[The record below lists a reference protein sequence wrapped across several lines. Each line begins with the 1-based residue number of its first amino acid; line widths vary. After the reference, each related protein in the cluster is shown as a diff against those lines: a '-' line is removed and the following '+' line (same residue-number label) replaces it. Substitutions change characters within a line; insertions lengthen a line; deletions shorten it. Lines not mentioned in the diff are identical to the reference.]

1 MHRTTLSALIV
12 LCATAPAWAD
22 GTVRGSVIDN
32 NTKEGLPAATIQ
44 IGGVTAV
51 AELDGTYQVTLP
63 AGTYTLTVSTP
74 EYVDQTRTV
83 TVVDGK
89 TVELGVNL
97 DPVPREAGAETI
109 EIVDTID
116 TRKASA
122 VLAVRRA
129 APVVSDAISS
139 QEIARTPDSNAG
151 DAMKRVVAVTVQDGK
166 YVALRGLEG
175 RYVTALLNGVLLPSP
190 EPDRNAV
197 PLDLFPTSLLSTMT
211 VMKTYSAELPGQFGG
226 GTLAIDTS
234 SFPTHFEMKIGLST
248 AANTASTGQS
258 GLSNANAHGAAS
270 FLGYD
275 NGERALPSVIPRDR
289 AVRGMDAARTEQ
301 IGEAMPNVWTPT
313 GETVTPNVGITAM
326 VGDTV
331 ELGGKRVGYL
341 ATAMLRHTFSVR
353 DGNTAHTT
361 LVDGD
366 VMPTDSLDY
375 AIGTAE
381 STVGALGN
389 VGVDLTPNDE
399 ISLFGLYTHVG
410 EDTSSL
416 ASGYSETD
424 GSDLRVTRLSFVERA
439 LGFAQLHGKHHL
451 SRARGLELRW
461 QTNLA
466 TTSRDELDS
475 RDLIYTVDG
484 NSGTR
489 TYKDQPGSGQHFW
502 QSLHDLSGGG
512 GSDVKLRVGRAQL
525 HAGAVAQLSSRAL
538 GGRRFRYKYVGS
550 GASDV
555 RGMSGEEMFDAD
567 HIGPDFQLEEGTLNE
582 DAYKASLNTYAA
594 YATSEIEL
602 HDKVRAIAGVRY
614 ERASQEMSNGS
625 RYAIA
630 GLRTDVARDD
640 DDVLPAI
647 NLVYSPRPDMNLRA
661 GYSYTLT
668 RPRFRELAP
677 FLFFDYV
684 RRRDI
689 SGNPDLV
696 TTHLH
701 NADVRWEWFPGED
714 EVVATSVFYKN
725 LVDPIEQVLLNANSD
740 VTFRNA
746 KGGNLAGAELEARRR
761 LDKNFSVGAN
771 LSVIRSRVTLDPKEM
786 LLTNRTRPVYGQSPF
801 VLNLNLGYT
810 DPKVGDLNLLY
821 NVIGERITDV
831 GSEGLPDTYE
841 RPLHRLDVVAARA
854 IGKDLRLKL
863 SATNVFN
870 QRVRLEQGGV
880 IVNSYAPGVSFSLGL
895 DWTP

>member
-1 MHRTTLSALIV
+1 MHRRTLSALIV
-12 LCATAPAWAD
+12 LCATTPAWAD

-32 NTKEGLPAATIQ
+32 NSKEGLPAATIQ
-44 IGGVTAV
+44 IGDVTAV
-51 AELDGTYQVTLP
+51 AELDGTYQVSLP

-74 EYVDQTRTV
+74 EYVDQTRTI

-89 TVELGVNL
+89 TVDLSVNL
-97 DPVPREAGAETI
+97 DPVPRETGAETI

-129 APVVSDAISS
+129 APVVSDAISA

-151 DAMKRVVAVTVQDGK
+151 DAMKRVVAVTVADGK

-175 RYVTALLNGVLLPSP
+175 RYVTTLLNGVLLPSP
-190 EPDRNAV
+190 EPDKNAV

-353 DGNTAHTT
+353 EGNTAHTT
-361 LVDGD
+361 LVDGN
-366 VMPTDSLDY
+366 VMTTDNLAY

-381 STVGALGN
+381 STIGALGN

-424 GSDLRVTRLSFVERA
+424 GSDLSVTRLSFVERA

-475 RDLIYTVDG
+475 RDLIYTVDA

-489 TYKDQPGSGQHFW
+489 YYKDQPGSGQHFW
-502 QSLHDLSGGG
+502 QALRDLSGGAG
-512 GSDVKLRVGRAQL
+512 TDVRMRAGRAQL
-525 HAGAVAQLSSRAL
+525 RAGAVAQLSRRAL

-550 GASDV
+550 GATDV
-555 RGMSGEEMFDAD
+555 RGMAGEEMFDAE
-567 HIGPDFQLEEGTLNE
+567 HVGPDFQLEEGTLNE
-582 DAYKASLNTYAA
+582 DAYAASLNTYAA
-594 YATSEIEL
+594 FATSE
-602 HDKVRAIAGVRY
+602 VA
-614 ERASQEMSNGS
+614 
-625 RYAIA
+625 YAA
-630 GLRTDVARDD
+630 
-640 DDVLPAI
+640 
-647 NLVYSPRPDMNLRA
+647 
-661 GYSYTLT
+661 
-668 RPRFRELAP
+668 
-677 FLFFDYV
+677 
-684 RRRDI
+684 
-689 SGNPDLV
+689 
-696 TTHLH
+696 
-701 NADVRWEWFPGED
+701 
-714 EVVATSVFYKN
+714 
-725 LVDPIEQVLLNANSD
+725 
-740 VTFRNA
+740 
-746 KGGNLAGAELEARRR
+746 
-761 LDKNFSVGAN
+761 
-771 LSVIRSRVTLDPKEM
+771 
-786 LLTNRTRPVYGQSPF
+786 
-801 VLNLNLGYT
+801 
-810 DPKVGDLNLLY
+810 
-821 NVIGERITDV
+821 
-831 GSEGLPDTYE
+831 
-841 RPLHRLDVVAARA
+841 
-854 IGKDLRLKL
+854 
-863 SATNVFN
+863 
-870 QRVRLEQGGV
+870 
-880 IVNSYAPGVSFSLGL
+880 
-895 DWTP
+895 